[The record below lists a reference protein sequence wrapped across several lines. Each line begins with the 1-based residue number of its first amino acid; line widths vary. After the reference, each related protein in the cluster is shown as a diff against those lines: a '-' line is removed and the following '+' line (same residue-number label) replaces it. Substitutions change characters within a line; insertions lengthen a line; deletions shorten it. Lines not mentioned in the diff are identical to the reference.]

1 MTKPRALKR
10 TVKKKVAQPAEA
22 YDRAIEEPM
31 TTKMAPPMTASP
43 RPKVTPL
50 MASDVVPM
58 SPPAPTK
65 ISRVQS
71 TNVVK
76 NMIRVSVSEICYL
89 RSLFPEDVFRKRV
102 YADMHIHC
110 LAPEKDGVDTAMR
123 DALAL
128 TLWME
133 EGAFEA
139 LEKEY
144 LEQLVFCIYAVGKD
158 AKPDKLLESYSF
170 KIRNTPDA
178 TTLTTSFL
186 GHEVVS
192 SDPEKIK
199 DQAIQMIRSL
209 VSITNSLDALPGN
222 RLLTMKLT
230 YNETCP
236 RDWQP
241 KYFKQATSDLS
252 EEFVKPSLKVDLGR
266 IMTPFHFV
274 SMRLEAS
281 EDAFQV
287 AAQELPQESLSQAQA
302 PMSPATEGGHSFGG
316 GSPPSSVSP
325 VAATQ
330 PPSPID
336 VPTQRATQPS
346 QALAKED
353 IMKYC
358 VQFETIE
365 MSEILTRFDL
375 APSLM
380 KKRVDELCAEKVLIP
395 NPDAVDSYRVGVYQD
410 LSYYQAIQFAHGKLR
425 RYAIIMRMHHEHLVD
440 MSKPPSFNGYPVLY
454 DESTRHVIQAAIQS
468 LNEAKNRPKK
478 RDRSPVQASKGPH
491 TSSSGKPILQTNH
504 APKKRRMTI
513 QAISMTPVSFL

>member
-10 TVKKKVAQPAEA
+10 TVKKKPAEA
-22 YDRAIEEPM
+22 YDRAMEEPM
-31 TTKMAPPMTASP
+31 TTKMAPPMEASP
-43 RPKVTPL
+43 SPTVVPL
-50 MASDVVPM
+50 TSSDVIPV
-58 SPPAPTK
+58 SPSALTK

-110 LAPEKDGVDTAMR
+110 LAPEKDGTDTAMR

-144 LEQLVFCIYAVGKD
+144 LEQVVFCIYAVGKD

-178 TTLTTSFL
+178 TTLTTNFL
-186 GHEVVS
+186 GDEVVS

-236 RDWQP
+236 HDWQP

-266 IMTPFHFV
+266 IVTPFHFV

-287 AAQELPQESLSQAQA
+287 AAQELPQGGFSQAQV
-302 PMSPATEGGHSFGG
+302 PMSPTSDEGHSFAG
-316 GSPPSSVSP
+316 GSPPPCESP
-325 VAATQ
+325 IVAIQSALS
-330 PPSPID
+330 PSPID

-358 VQFETIE
+358 VQFETVE
-365 MSEILTRFDL
+365 MSEILARFDL

-395 NPDAVDSYRVGVYQD
+395 NPDNVDSYRVGVYQD

-425 RYAIIMRMHHEHLVD
+425 RSVSVLALAKCFSWTLLFSKAIIMRMHHEHLVD

-454 DESTRHVIQAAIQS
+454 D
-468 LNEAKNRPKK
+468 
-478 RDRSPVQASKGPH
+478 ASKGSH

-513 QAISMTPVSFL
+513 QAISMTPVPFL